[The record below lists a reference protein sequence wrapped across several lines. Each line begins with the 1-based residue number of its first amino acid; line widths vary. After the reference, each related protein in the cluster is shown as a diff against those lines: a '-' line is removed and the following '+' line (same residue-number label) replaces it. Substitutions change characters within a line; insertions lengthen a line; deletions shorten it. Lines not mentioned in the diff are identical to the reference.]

1 MWVVLIPKKLSKE
14 VRIDERGS
22 LEKRRTIRELIQI
35 IGRWADEAKCKMSLQ
50 LLFPITQEVKS
61 WQAGRQPGRLCW
73 NFEEKE
79 GVNSHPSEWVS
90 NLTGK

>member
-22 LEKRRTIRELIQI
+22 LEKRRTIQELIQI
-35 IGRWADEAKCKMSLQ
+35 IGRWADEAKCKISLQ

-61 WQAGRQPGRLCW
+61 WQAGRQDDCVGILRR
-73 NFEEKE
+73 KRA
-79 GVNSHPSEWVS
+79 STAIQVS
-90 NLTGK
+90 G